1 MALPDHSPIELRG
14 DTARQALRNALIWL
28 GVGAGFWLAWQVSQP
43 LLLVLAGLIVAAG
56 LRGGEELLGR
66 FLPVR
71 RAQRLMIIVVGLF
84 AGLLGFFY
92 FAGVQIAAQFGELSQ
107 TLQAQA
113 SRVALLAKE
122 YGFDLG
128 PAMNDP
134 VAALKAQVGGSIG
147 RIAGF
152 LGSALAALG
161 TLLVVLTL
169 GIFFAA
175 DPRGYER
182 GVAWLTP
189 ADNRERVRGT
199 IEAISHMLR
208 RWVLGRLVIMAGEGI
223 LIFTGL
229 WLTGVPL
236 AAVLGLVTGLL
247 AFIPT
252 LGAIIAGVLIVLVGF
267 SGGVAS
273 GLWATGVYLAVQL
286 ADNFL
291 NPMIEKKAVD
301 IAPAAVLAAQMIFG
315 ALFGFLGVAL
325 ADPLLAMVKAALE
338 QRDVA
343 ATGDEPATSP

>member
-14 DTARQALRNALIWL
+14 DSARSTFRDAAIWI
-28 GVGAGFWLAWQVSQP
+28 GVVAGFWLAWQVAQA
-43 LLLVLAGLIVAAG
+43 LLLILAGLIVAAG
-56 LRGGEELLGR
+56 LRGGEALLGR
-66 FLPVR
+66 VLPV
-71 RAQRLMIIVVGLF
+71 QRGLRLAIVVLGLF

-92 FAGVQIAAQFGELSQ
+92 FAGVQIAGQFGELSQ
-107 TLQAQA
+107 TLQMQG
-113 SRVALLAKE
+113 SRIAGLAKE
-122 YGFDLG
+122 FGFDLG

-152 LGSALAALG
+152 LGNAVAGVGSLF
-161 TLLVVLTL
+161 VVLTL

-189 ADNRERVRGT
+189 ADHREGVRAT
-199 IEAISHMLR
+199 IEAISAMLR
-208 RWVLGRLVIMAGEGI
+208 RWVLGRLVIMAGEGVA
-223 LIFTGL
+223 IFAGL
-229 WLTGVPL
+229 SLTGVPL

-267 SGGVAS
+267 SGGLQA

-286 ADNFL
+286 LDNFL

-325 ADPLLAMVKAALE
+325 ADPLLAIVKVALE
-338 QRDVA
+338 QRDA
-343 ATGDEPATSP
+343 GSQTTAIAG